1 MDRIK
6 QAELIRK
13 RNAELT
19 RQLNEMK
26 ERLRLENQA
35 NEYRNKRADDLISE
49 LEDIQKE
56 WVTALNDI
64 NNQRDELY
72 SLIND
77 VKEIKNILI
86 NTVLK
91 AKIPDYEKIKIGILY
106 NKQE

>member
-19 RQLNEMK
+19 LQLNEIK
-26 ERLRLENQA
+26 EKLEQEKHS
-35 NEYRNKRADDLISE
+35 NEYRNKRTDDLISE
-49 LEDIQKE
+49 LESIQKE
-56 WVTALNDI
+56 WTESLNDI

-77 VKEIKNILI
+77 VKEIKNILT

-91 AKIPDYEKIKIGILY
+91 AET
-106 NKQE
+106 

>member
-19 RQLNEMK
+19 LQLNEIK
-26 ERLRLENQA
+26 ENLEQEKRF
-35 NEYRNKRADDLISE
+35 NEYKNKRATNLISE
-49 LEDIQKE
+49 LESMQKE
-56 WVTALNDI
+56 WVESLNDI

-77 VKEIKNILI
+77 VKEIKNILT
-86 NTVLK
+86 NTILK
-91 AKIPDYEKIKIGILY
+91 AKILKSET
-106 NKQE
+106 